1 MNRTERTDLYIHI
14 YVVSEAYNSNIIHV
28 AKSVSLC
35 LCVCIRYIV
44 IYIRMWE
51 EYDEW
56 RISSSLDPP
65 PTPL

>member
-35 LCVCIRYIV
+35 LCVYIEL
-44 IYIRMWE
+44 YIRMWE

-56 RISSSLDPP
+56 RISSRLDPP